1 MFISL
6 VFRFRSFSWFSVLDF
21 VFFNAVVDILGGG
34 REERV
39 YYFGME
45 GGRVTGLRD
54 CCGRWWHFGYF
65 WCSRLG
71 VVEWVGGGLDGT
83 ALSFFFFPSH
93 LLSVYRLLFLCSTD
107 SHFAFPSYAG
117 IADTQPPPPHSPPLL
132 RLLCHRHRQGPRLD
146 PASAVTH
153 LLSLLAPQTLFFSAG
168 RRGPRH

>member
-1 MFISL
+1 LFISL

-21 VFFNAVVDILGGG
+21 VFFYAVVDILGGG

-83 ALSFFFFPSH
+83 ALSFFF
-93 LLSVYRLLFLCSTD
+93 
-107 SHFAFPSYAG
+107 
-117 IADTQPPPPHSPPLL
+117 
-132 RLLCHRHRQGPRLD
+132 
-146 PASAVTH
+146 
-153 LLSLLAPQTLFFSAG
+153 SLLTCSAFIVCSSFAPPTPISRFLPTPA
-168 RRGPRH
+168 